1 MCPGVECDRTLM
13 CILDHHIRT
22 MDLGPF
28 AGPIYTI
35 ILLVDCVF
43 FLVLEWLYPREDL
56 DYVEH
61 HWNDDVLAKSNPV
74 SSSRDVNE

>member
-1 MCPGVECDRTLM
+1 
-13 CILDHHIRT
+13 

-35 ILLVDCVF
+35 ILLVSCMF
-43 FLVLEWLYPREDL
+43 FLFLEWLYPREDL

-61 HWNDDVLAKSNPV
+61 HWDDSVFSRLQPVLASK
-74 SSSRDVNE
+74 DVNE

>member
-1 MCPGVECDRTLM
+1 
-13 CILDHHIRT
+13 

-43 FLVLEWLYPREDL
+43 FLVLEWFYPREDL

-61 HWNDDVLAKSNPV
+61 HWNDDALAIIKPV
-74 SSSRDVNE
+74 SAGRDINE

>member
-1 MCPGVECDRTLM
+1 
-13 CILDHHIRT
+13 

-61 HWNDDVLAKSNPV
+61 HWDAEVLAQSKSV
-74 SSSRDVNE
+74 LTSEGISE